1 MTAQVWRSRSNWRF
15 EGGLTAGP
23 KPVGFGRYVLSH
35 SRTQRK
41 HSALGRTNA
50 MRQPYRV
57 TSQTTSGGA
66 MTEPTM
72 VPPLKIPT
80 PSARSLGGN
89 HSPTTLVEPE
99 KLPHS
104 PVPSQKRRKLNCNTE
119 FASPCIALARD
130 HQTMAKVKPR
140 RAPQRSI
147 SMPIGN
153 SPSIM
158 PSWKKATII
167 PYCVLDMPNSL
178 VSTGAII
185 DKVCRSTKLMTV
197 ARNSSARMRQRMFSG
212 FNPPRNAADRIPAL
226 AWLTSLHRAGSFP
239 SVQVGMR
246 WLTTDLD

>member
-1 MTAQVWRSRSNWRF
+1 
-15 EGGLTAGP
+15 
-23 KPVGFGRYVLSH
+23 
-35 SRTQRK
+35 
-41 HSALGRTNA
+41 

-104 PVPSQKRRKLNCNTE
+104 PVPSQKRRRLNCPTE
-119 FASPCIALARD
+119 FASPCMALAID
-130 HQTMAKVKPR
+130 HQISANEKPR

-147 SMPIGN
+147 SIPMGN

-158 PSWKKATII
+158 PNWKKATIR
-167 PYCVLDMPNSL
+167 PYCWLENLNSSR
-178 VSTGAII
+178 STGATTER
-185 DKVCRSTKLMTV
+185 VCRSTKLMTV
-197 ARNSSARMRQRMFSG
+197 AASRVRRGS
-212 FNPPRNAADRIPAL
+212 PRYLEIDGPAPK
-226 AWLTSLHRAGSFP
+226 G
-239 SVQVGMR
+239 
-246 WLTTDLD
+246 